1 MGRWTCIE
9 TKISDNN
16 SVYKRKEIIFDEVFP
31 AKTAFDSGL
40 SDELKVKKQCLKNFG
55 FFSRARH
62 INLKRTANEKYL

>member
-40 SDELKVKKQCLKNFG
+40 SDELKVKKQCLKKFQ
-55 FFSRARH
+55 F
-62 INLKRTANEKYL
+62 L